1 MMSATKLTLLVEKE
15 IVEHA
20 KRYSE
25 QHGTSLSR
33 LVSQALAH
41 LPTAEPTLPPAVSRL
56 VGLLPANV
64 SFEEHR
70 AYLRKKHS
78 L

>member
-1 MMSATKLTLLVEKE
+1 MSATKLTLLVEKK

-20 KRYSE
+20 KQYSE
-25 QHGTSLSR
+25 RHGTSLSR

-41 LPTAEPTLPPAVSRL
+41 LPTAAGATLPPAVSRL
-56 VGLLPANV
+56 VGLLPDKI
-64 SFEEHR
+64 SLEEHK
-70 AYLRKKHS
+70 AYLSKKHS

>member
-1 MMSATKLTLLVEKE
+1 MSATKLTLLVEEE

-33 LVSQALAH
+33 LVSQALSR
-41 LPTAEPTLPPAVSRL
+41 LPADGPALSPAVSRL
-56 VGLLPANV
+56 IGLLPADV
-64 SFEEHR
+64 SMEEHR
-70 AYLRKKHS
+70 DHLSKKHG

>member
-1 MMSATKLTLLVEKE
+1 MSATKLTLLVEKK

-20 KRYSE
+20 KQYSE

-41 LPTAEPTLPPAVSRL
+41 LPTAKPTLPPAVNRL
-56 VGLLPANV
+56 VGLLRDKT
-64 SFEEHR
+64 SLEEHR
-70 AYLRKKHS
+70 AYLSKKHS

>member
-1 MMSATKLTLLVEKE
+1 MTATKLTLLVEKE
-15 IVEHA
+15 IVDNA

-41 LPTAEPTLPPAVSRL
+41 LPTDGPALSPAVSRL
-56 VGLLPANV
+56 VGLLPANI
-64 SFEEHR
+64 SIEEHR
-70 AYLRKKHS
+70 AYLSKKYV

>member
-1 MMSATKLTLLVEKE
+1 MSATKLTLLVEKK

-20 KRYSE
+20 KQYSE

-41 LPTAEPTLPPAVSRL
+41 LATAEPTLPPAVSRL
-56 VGLLPANV
+56 VGLLPDKI
-64 SFEEHR
+64 SLEEHK
-70 AYLRKKHS
+70 AYLSKKHS

>member
-1 MMSATKLTLLVEKE
+1 MSASKLTLLVEKK

-20 KRYSE
+20 KQYSE

-41 LPTAEPTLPPAVSRL
+41 LPTAGPTLPPAVGRL
-56 VGLLPANV
+56 VGLLPDKI
-64 SFEEHR
+64 SLEEHK
-70 AYLRKKHS
+70 AYLSKKHS

>member
-1 MMSATKLTLLVEKE
+1 MSTTKLTLLVDKE

-41 LPTAEPTLPPAVSRL
+41 LPTDGPTLSPAVSRL
-56 VGLLPANV
+56 VGLLPANISV
-64 SFEEHR
+64 EEHR
-70 AYLRKKHS
+70 DYLSKKHA

>member
-1 MMSATKLTLLVEKE
+1 MSATKLTLLVDKE

-41 LPTAEPTLPPAVSRL
+41 LPTDGPTLSPAVSRL
-56 VGLLPANV
+56 VGLLPANI
-64 SFEEHR
+64 SIEEHR
-70 AYLRKKHS
+70 AYLSKKHA